1 MEKPEDSPL
10 PQEYDSK
17 LTLIQKLLII
27 RVFRKDRIFNS
38 IKNFIRVTMGEFFI
52 NAPAINMDKIF
63 AQSSE
68 KIPILFIL
76 SPGVDP
82 NGYVTQLAIKK
93 GFYEKKLRS
102 MSLGQKQEKEAT
114 EMIQEGVKRGLWV
127 LLQNCDLLKDWL
139 KDLENIIDN
148 IDKPKPDF
156 RLWLTTSPIVNN
168 LILIIFLI
176 LFYFYFKLYFI

>member
-1 MEKPEDSPL
+1 LEKPEDSPL

-176 LFYFYFKLYFI
+176 LFYFYL